1 MVGMP
6 LCLNACPLGKVNRPT
21 IFFLSGFY
29 CSRGEDLVDQKR
41 KYFHET

>member
-1 MVGMP
+1 MAILSV
-6 LCLNACPLGKVNRPT
+6 GKVNRPT